1 MKLKKLLIILSVF
14 LVSLSSFTVLHK
26 FYVSV
31 TQIEYREE
39 QKSLQI
45 ISRIFID
52 DIEEV
57 LKKRYDETI
66 ELVSDKHEEKVDQYL
81 TTYLKQKLSITV
93 NGEEVF
99 FDFIGKEYD
108 NDLVLCYLEVKNI
121 ESLRTIVVSNQV
133 LMDFFDDQQN
143 IIHVK
148 KQKKRKSLILEKE
161 KDQGML
167 KFSE

>member
-1 MKLKKLLIILSVF
+1 MKKLLIILSVF
-14 LVSLSSFTVLHK
+14 LVSLSSFTALHK

-31 TQIEYREE
+31 TQIEYKEE
-39 QKSLQI
+39 EKSLQI
-45 ISRIFID
+45 ISRIFVD

-57 LKKRYDETI
+57 LRKRYDETI
-66 ELVSDKHEEKVDQYL
+66 ELVSNEQEEKVDQYL

-99 FDFIGKEYD
+99 FNFIGKEYD
-108 NDLVLCYLEVKNI
+108 NDLVLCYLEVENV
-121 ESLRTIVVSNQV
+121 ESLKTIVVSNQV
-133 LMDFFDDQQN
+133 LMHFFDDQQN

-148 KQKKRKSLILEKE
+148 KQEKRKSLILEKE

>member
-1 MKLKKLLIILSVF
+1 MKKLLIILSVF
-14 LVSLSSFTVLHK
+14 LVSLSSFTALHK

-31 TQIEYREE
+31 TQIEYKEE
-39 QKSLQI
+39 EKSLQI
-45 ISRIFID
+45 ISRIFVD

-57 LKKRYDETI
+57 LRKRYDETI
-66 ELVSDKHEEKVDQYL
+66 ELVSNEQEEKVDQYL

-99 FDFIGKEYD
+99 FNFIGKEYD
-108 NDLVLCYLEVKNI
+108 NDLVLCYLEVENV
-121 ESLRTIVVSNQV
+121 ESLKTIVVSNQV

>member
-31 TQIEYREE
+31 TQIEYIEE

-66 ELVSDKHEEKVDQYL
+66 ELVSDKQEEKVDQYL

>member
-1 MKLKKLLIILSVF
+1 MKKLLIILSVF
-14 LVSLSSFTVLHK
+14 LVSLSSFTALHK

-31 TQIEYREE
+31 TQIEYKEE
-39 QKSLQI
+39 EKSLQI
-45 ISRIFID
+45 ISRIFVD

-57 LKKRYDETI
+57 LRKRYDETI
-66 ELVSDKHEEKVDQYL
+66 ELVSNEPEERVDQYL
-81 TTYLKQKLSITV
+81 TTYLKQKLSIIV

-99 FDFIGKEYD
+99 FNFIGKEYD
-108 NDLVLCYLEVKNI
+108 NDLVLCYLEVENV
-121 ESLRTIVVSNQV
+121 ESLKTIVVSNQV

>member
-1 MKLKKLLIILSVF
+1 MRKLLFILGIF
-14 LVSLSSFTVLHK
+14 LISLSSFTVVHK

-31 TQIEYREE
+31 TQIEYNEK
-39 QKSLQI
+39 QQSLQI

-66 ELVSDKHEEKVDQYL
+66 KLTSEKQQEKVD
-81 TTYLKQKLSITV
+81 TYLYKYLQKKLMITV
-93 NGEEVF
+93 DDKPVRYN
-99 FDFIGKEYD
+99 FIGTEYD
-108 NDLVLCYLEVKNI
+108 NDLILCYLEI
-121 ESLRTIVVSNQV
+121 EGVTSLETITISNKV
-133 LMDFFDDQQN
+133 LMDVFEEQQN

-148 KQKKRKSLILEKE
+148 KGKNRKSLILEKE
-161 KDQGML
+161 KEKGML

>member
-1 MKLKKLLIILSVF
+1 MKKLLIILSVF
-14 LVSLSSFTVLHK
+14 LVSLSSFTALHK

-31 TQIEYREE
+31 TQIEYKEE
-39 QKSLQI
+39 EKSLQI
-45 ISRIFID
+45 ISRIFVD

-57 LKKRYDETI
+57 LRKRYDETI
-66 ELVSDKHEEKVDQYL
+66 ELVSNEQEERVDQYL
-81 TTYLKQKLSITV
+81 TTYLKQKLSIIV

-99 FDFIGKEYD
+99 FNFIGKEYD
-108 NDLVLCYLEVKNI
+108 NDLVLCYLEVENV
-121 ESLRTIVVSNQV
+121 ESLKTIVVSNQV